1 MQADMTKSEGGL
13 RGAIGEAYGGAMG
26 GSGIGHYK
34 KLKRCVFT
42 FYNYNN
48 F

>member
-1 MQADMTKSEGGL
+1 MQADMTKSEGVIQGL

-42 FYNYNN
+42 FL
-48 F
+48 